1 MKREDV
7 LRNQRDFDNLRK
19 HGRSFGSASVVLVLN
34 KNNEALN
41 RKAFLASK
49 KVGNSVIRHRATRLM
64 KEAFRQIEKDTS
76 VKQGFDLLFIARP
89 TIKDL
94 KCADVKKSIEAAI
107 KRAELYQ

>member
-1 MKREDV
+1 MLKQDV
-7 LRNQRDFDNLRK
+7 LRKQEDFNNLRK
-19 HGRSFGSASVVLVLN
+19 HGRSFGSAHVVLVVN
-34 KNNEALN
+34 KKEQALN

-49 KVGNSVIRHRATRLM
+49 KVGNSVVRHRATRLM
-64 KEAFRQIEKDTS
+64 KESVRQLEKEQ
-76 VKQGFDLLFIARP
+76 VIKQGYDLLFIARP

>member
-49 KVGNSVIRHRATRLM
+49 KVGNSVVRHRATRLM
-64 KEAFRQIEKDTS
+64 KEAFRQINKEKVIT
-76 VKQGFDLLFIARP
+76 KGYDLLFIARP
-89 TIKDL
+89 TIINL
-94 KCADVKKSIEAAI
+94 KCADVKKSIEAAM
-107 KRAELYQ
+107 KRAKIVQ

>member
-49 KVGNSVIRHRATRLM
+49 KVGNSVVRHRATRLM
-64 KEAFRQIEKDTS
+64 KEAFRQINKEK
-76 VKQGFDLLFIARP
+76 VIPNGYDLLFIARP
-89 TIKDL
+89 TIIGL
-94 KCADVKKSIEAAI
+94 KCADVKKNIEAAM
-107 KRAELYQ
+107 KRAKIIQ